1 MRARLAYAIRR
12 VGAQAGSAKSEA
24 QDSPFCGCSAG
35 PLPAGYGA
43 SHESREA
50 WRMAVN
56 FCKSV
61 MLVEDM
67 PERERGGTGAAP

>member
-43 SHESREA
+43 SHDRQQ
-50 WRMAVN
+50 
-56 FCKSV
+56 
-61 MLVEDM
+61 
-67 PERERGGTGAAP
+67 RGLAHGRQFLQVCNARRGDA